1 MKLKPKITNKLLHM
15 KTRIIITGLAF
26 VSAISFGQKKEIKKA
41 EKALNSNEY
50 SEAITYL
57 NEAEALLASADNET
71 KAQFYAVKGQ
81 ALLGSGGTDFAKLK
95 ASSEAFGTALSLD
108 PKMEAQLGEPLQ
120 NLRAALINGAIK
132 DQNAQ
137 QYKQATEKLYASYVV
152 TKKDTSDLYFAAG
165 NAVNGKDY
173 DTALKYYQMLLDQ
186 GYTGA
191 TKEYVAT
198 NKETGQIEPF
208 QSENLRNIALKTG
221 EFIKP
226 EVRVTE
232 SRKGE
237 ILRNMT
243 LIFIER
249 GDTEKATALM
259 KTARSENPNDVY
271 LMRAD
276 ADMSYKMGDVARYN
290 ELIEKI
296 VATDPENPEL
306 YFNLGISNDQ
316 LGNKEKAIK
325 YYTKALELKPDYEA
339 ALINMAALKLSNEDK
354 LVEEMN
360 SLGNSSAENK
370 KYDELKKERENS
382 YKEALPYL
390 EKAYQINGS
399 NQNVLK
405 YLMNIYGQ
413 IGEDVKYKEAKA
425 KLETL
430 EAKE

>member
-1 MKLKPKITNKLLHM
+1 M
-15 KTRIIITGLAF
+15 KTRILITGLAF

-41 EKALNSNEY
+41 EKAVKSNSY
-50 SEAITYL
+50 
-57 NEAEALLASADNET
+57 AEALTYLSEAEGLLSAADNET
-71 KAQFYAVKGQ
+71 KALFYATKGQ
-81 ALLGSGGTDFAKLK
+81 ALFGSGGLDSAKLK
-95 ASSEAFGTALSLD
+95 ESAEAFTTALTLD
-108 PKMEAQLGEPLQ
+108 PKMEVQLSEPLQ
-120 NLRAALINGAIK
+120 KLRAALINGAIK

-137 QYKQATEKLYASYVV
+137 QYKMATEKLYASYMV

-173 DTALKYYQMLLDQ
+173 DTAISYYQMLLDQ

-198 NKETGQIEPF
+198 RKETGEVEAF
-208 QSENLRNIALKTG
+208 ESENLRNISLKTG

-226 EVRVTE
+226 EFRVTE

-243 LIFIER
+243 LIYIER
-249 GDTEKATALM
+249 GDNEKATGLM
-259 KTARSENPNDVY
+259 KTARAENPKDVY

-276 ADMSYKMGDVARYN
+276 ADMSYKMGDITRYN
-290 ELIEKI
+290 ELMEKI
-296 VATDPENPEL
+296 VATDSENPEL

-316 LGNKEKAIK
+316 LGNKEKALE
-325 YYTKALELKPDYEA
+325 YYTKALELKPEYEA
-339 ALINMAALKLSNEDK
+339 ALINVAALKLSDEDK

-360 SLGNSSAENK
+360 SLGNSSADNK
-370 KYDELKKERENS
+370 KYDELKKQRENS

-390 EKAYQINGS
+390 EKAYKINSS

-413 IGEDVKYKEAKA
+413 IGEDAKYKEAKA
-425 KLETL
+425 KLEAL
-430 EAKE
+430 EAKG

>member
-1 MKLKPKITNKLLHM
+1 M
-15 KTRIIITGLAF
+15 KTRILITGLAF

-41 EKALNSNEY
+41 EKAVSSNKY

-57 NEAEALLASADNET
+57 NEAEALLANADNDT

-81 ALLGSGGTDFAKLK
+81 ALYGTGGTDYTKLK
-95 ASSEAFGTALSLD
+95 ASADAFSTALSLD
-108 PKMEAQLGEPLQ
+108 PKMEAQLTEPLQ

-137 QYKQATEKLYASYVV
+137 QYKQATEKLYSSYML

-173 DTALKYYQMLLDQ
+173 DTAINYYQMLLDQ

-191 TKEYVAT
+191 TKEFVAT
-198 NKETGQIEPF
+198 NKETGEVEPF
-208 QSENLRNIALKTG
+208 ESENLRNIALKTG

-249 GDTEKATALM
+249 GDTEKATSLM
-259 KTARSENPNDVY
+259 KTARAENPNDVY

-296 VATDPENPEL
+296 VASDPDNPEL
-306 YFNLGISNDQ
+306 HFNLGISNDQ
-316 LGNKEKAIK
+316 LGNKEKAMK

-339 ALINMAALKLSNEDK
+339 ALINIAALKLSNEDK
-354 LVEEMN
+354 LVEAMN
-360 SLGNSSAENK
+360 SLGNSSADNK
-370 KYDELKKERENS
+370 KYEELKKERENS

-390 EKAYQINGS
+390 EKAHQINAS

-413 IGEDVKYKEAKA
+413 IGEDAKYKEAKA
-425 KLETL
+425 KLEAL
-430 EAKE
+430 EAKG

>member
-1 MKLKPKITNKLLHM
+1 M
-15 KTRIIITGLAF
+15 KTRILITGLAF

-41 EKALNSNEY
+41 EKAVKSNEY
-50 SEAITYL
+50 SEALTYL
-57 NEAEALLASADNET
+57 NEAEPLLTSADNDT

-81 ALLGSGGTDFAKLK
+81 ALLGPGGTDFSKLK
-95 ASSEAFGTALSLD
+95 ASAEAFSTALSLD
-108 PKMEAQLGEPLQ
+108 SKLEAQLAEPLQ
-120 NLRAALINGAIK
+120 NLRATLINGAIK

-137 QYKQATEKLYASYVV
+137 QYKQATEKLYTSYML

-173 DTALKYYQMLLDQ
+173 DTAISYYQMLLDQ

-198 NKETGQIEPF
+198 NKETGEI
-208 QSENLRNIALKTG
+208 QSFDNENLRNIAIKTG

-226 EVRVTE
+226 ETRVAE

-249 GDTEKATALM
+249 GDNEKATALM
-259 KTARSENPNDVY
+259 KTARAENPNDVY

-296 VATDPENPEL
+296 VASDPENPEL

-316 LGNKEKAIK
+316 LGNQEKAMS
-325 YYTKALELKPDYEA
+325 YYAKALELKPDYEA
-339 ALINMAALKLSNEDK
+339 ALINVAALKLSNEDK
-354 LVEEMN
+354 LVEQMN
-360 SLGNSSAENK
+360 SLGNSAADNK

-390 EKAYQINGS
+390 EKAYQINAS

-413 IGEDVKYKEAKA
+413 IGEDAKYKEAKA
-425 KLETL
+425 KLEAL

>member
-1 MKLKPKITNKLLHM
+1 M
-15 KTRIIITGLAF
+15 KTRILITGLAF

-41 EKALNSNEY
+41 EKAVSSNKY

-57 NEAEALLASADNET
+57 NEAEALLASADNDT

-81 ALLGSGGTDFAKLK
+81 ALYGTGGTDYTKLK
-95 ASSEAFGTALSLD
+95 ASADAFSTALSLD
-108 PKMEAQLGEPLQ
+108 PKMEAQLTEPLQ

-137 QYKQATEKLYASYVV
+137 QYKQATEKLYSSYML

-173 DTALKYYQMLLDQ
+173 DTALNYYQMLLDQ

-191 TKEYVAT
+191 TKEFVAT
-198 NKETGQIEPF
+198 NKETGEVEPF
-208 QSENLRNIALKTG
+208 ESENLRNIALKTG

-249 GDTEKATALM
+249 GDTEKATSLM
-259 KTARSENPNDVY
+259 KTARAENPNDVY

-296 VATDPENPEL
+296 VASDPDNPEL
-306 YFNLGISNDQ
+306 HFNLGISNDQ
-316 LGNKEKAIK
+316 LGNKEKAMK

-339 ALINMAALKLSNEDK
+339 ALINIAALKLSNEDK
-354 LVEEMN
+354 LVEAMN
-360 SLGNSSAENK
+360 SLGNSSADNK
-370 KYDELKKERENS
+370 KYEELKKERENS

-390 EKAYQINGS
+390 EKAHQINAS

-413 IGEDVKYKEAKA
+413 IGEDAKYKEAKA
-425 KLETL
+425 KLEAL
-430 EAKE
+430 EAKG

>member
-1 MKLKPKITNKLLHM
+1 M
-15 KTRIIITGLAF
+15 KTRILITGLAF

-41 EKALNSNEY
+41 EKANKSNSY
-50 SEAITYL
+50 
-57 NEAEALLASADNET
+57 AEALTYLSEAEGMLSAADNET
-71 KAQFYAVKGQ
+71 KALFYATKGE
-81 ALLGSGGTDFAKLK
+81 ALLGSGGTDFTKLK
-95 ASSEAFGTALSLD
+95 ASAEAFTTALTLD
-108 PKMEAQLGEPLQ
+108 PKMETQLAAPLQ

-137 QYKQATEKLYASYVV
+137 QYKLATEKLYASYMI

-165 NAVNGKDY
+165 NAVNGKEY
-173 DTALKYYQMLLDQ
+173 DTAISYYQMLLDQ

-198 NKETGQIEPF
+198 NKETGAVEPF
-208 QSENLRNIALKTG
+208 ESENLRNIALKTG

-226 EVRVTE
+226 EIRVTE

-243 LIFIER
+243 LIYIER
-249 GDTEKATALM
+249 GDTEKATSLM
-259 KTARSENPNDVY
+259 KTARAENPKDVY

-290 ELIEKI
+290 ELMEKI

-316 LGNKEKAIK
+316 LGNKEKALQ
-325 YYTKALELKPDYEA
+325 YYTKALELRPEYEA
-339 ALINMAALKLSNEDK
+339 ALINLAALKLSGEDE
-354 LVEEMN
+354 LVEQMN
-360 SLGNSSAENK
+360 SLGNSSADNK
-370 KYDELKKERENS
+370 KYDELKKERENA

-390 EKAYQINGS
+390 EKAYKINSS

-413 IGEDVKYKEAKA
+413 IGEDTKYKEAKA
-425 KLETL
+425 KLEAL
-430 EAKE
+430 EAKG

>member
-1 MKLKPKITNKLLHM
+1 M
-15 KTRIIITGLAF
+15 KTRILITGLAF

-41 EKALNSNEY
+41 EKAVKSNEY
-50 SEAITYL
+50 SEALTYL
-57 NEAEALLASADNET
+57 NEAESLLGSADNDT

-81 ALLGSGGTDFAKLK
+81 ALLGPGGTDFTKLK
-95 ASSEAFGTALSLD
+95 ASAEAFSTALTLD
-108 PKMEAQLGEPLQ
+108 PKMEAELGEPLQ
-120 NLRAALINGAIK
+120 KLRAALINGAIK

-137 QYKQATEKLYASYVV
+137 QYKSATEKLYTSYMV

-173 DTALKYYQMLLDQ
+173 DTALNYYQMLLDK

-198 NKETGQIEPF
+198 NKETGEVDAF
-208 QSENLRNIALKTG
+208 ESENLRNIALKTG
-221 EFIKP
+221 EYTKP

-243 LIFIER
+243 LIYIER
-249 GDTEKATALM
+249 GENEKAMALM
-259 KTARSENPNDVY
+259 KTARAENPKDVY
-271 LMRAD
+271 LMRAE
-276 ADMSYKMGDVARYN
+276 ADMSYKMGDNAKYN
-290 ELIEKI
+290 ELMEKI
-296 VATDPENPEL
+296 VATDPENPEI

-316 LGNKEKAIK
+316 LGNKERALE
-325 YYTKALELKPDYEA
+325 YYTKAIELKPDYEA
-339 ALINMAALKLSNEDK
+339 ALINLAALKLSGEDK

-360 SLGNSSAENK
+360 SLGNSAADNK
-370 KYDELKKERENS
+370 KYDELKKERENA
-382 YKEALPYL
+382 YKDALPYL
-390 EKAYQINGS
+390 ERAYKINPS

-413 IGEDVKYKEAKA
+413 IGEDAKYKEAKA
-425 KLETL
+425 KLEAL
-430 EAKE
+430 EAKG

>member
-1 MKLKPKITNKLLHM
+1 M
-15 KTRIIITGLAF
+15 KTRILITGLAF

-41 EKALNSNEY
+41 EKAVKSNEY
-50 SEAITYL
+50 SEALTYL
-57 NEAEALLASADNET
+57 NEAESLLGSADNDT

-81 ALLGSGGTDFAKLK
+81 ALYGNGGTDFTKLK
-95 ASSEAFGTALSLD
+95 ASAESFGKALTLD
-108 PKMEAQLGEPLQ
+108 PNMESDLGEQLQ
-120 NLRAALINGAIK
+120 KLRAALINGAIK

-137 QYKQATEKLYASYVV
+137 QYKLATEKLYTSYMV

-173 DTALKYYQMLLDQ
+173 DTALNYYQMLLDK

-198 NKETGQIEPF
+198 NKETGEVEAF
-208 QSENLRNIALKTG
+208 ETENLRNISLKTG

-243 LIFIER
+243 LIYIER
-249 GDTEKATALM
+249 GDNEKAMALM
-259 KTARSENPNDVY
+259 KTARAENPTDVF

-276 ADMSYKMGDVARYN
+276 ADMSYKMGDIARYN
-290 ELIEKI
+290 ELMEKI
-296 VATDPENPEL
+296 VATDPENPEI

-316 LGNKEKAIK
+316 LGNKEKAMD
-325 YYTKALELKPDYEA
+325 YYTKALELNPEYEA
-339 ALINMAALKLSNEDK
+339 ALINIAALKLSGEDK

-360 SLGNSSAENK
+360 NLGNSSADNK
-370 KYDELKKERENS
+370 RYDELKNDRLNS

-390 EKAYQINGS
+390 EKAYKINSS

-413 IGEDVKYKEAKA
+413 IGEDAKYKDAKT
-425 KLETL
+425 KLEAL
-430 EAKE
+430 EAKG

>member
-1 MKLKPKITNKLLHM
+1 M
-15 KTRIIITGLAF
+15 KTRILITGLAF

-41 EKALNSNEY
+41 EKAVKSSEY

-57 NEAEALLASADNET
+57 NEAEALLASADNDT

-81 ALLGSGGTDFAKLK
+81 ALYGTGGTDFTKLK
-95 ASSEAFGTALSLD
+95 ASAEAFSTALSLD
-108 PKMEAQLGEPLQ
+108 PKMEAQLTEPLQ

-137 QYKQATEKLYASYVV
+137 QYKQATEKLYASYML

-173 DTALKYYQMLLDQ
+173 DTALNYYQILLDQ

-191 TKEYVAT
+191 TKEFVAT
-198 NKETGQIEPF
+198 NKETGEVEPF
-208 QSENLRNIALKTG
+208 ESENLRNIALKTG

-249 GDTEKATALM
+249 GDTEKATSLM
-259 KTARSENPNDVY
+259 KTARAENPNDVY

-296 VATDPENPEL
+296 VASDPENPEL
-306 YFNLGISNDQ
+306 HFNLGISNDQ
-316 LGNKEKAIK
+316 LGNKEKAMK

-339 ALINMAALKLSNEDK
+339 ALINIAALKLSNEDK

-360 SLGNSSAENK
+360 NLGNSSADNK
-370 KYDELKKERENS
+370 KYEELKKERENS

-390 EKAYQINGS
+390 EKAHQINAS

-413 IGEDVKYKEAKA
+413 IGEDAKYKEAKA
-425 KLETL
+425 KLEAL
-430 EAKE
+430 EAKG

>member
-1 MKLKPKITNKLLHM
+1 M
-15 KTRIIITGLAF
+15 KTRILITGLAF

-41 EKALNSNEY
+41 EKAIKSNSY
-50 SEAITYL
+50 
-57 NEAEALLASADNET
+57 AEALTYLGEAEGLINAADNET
-71 KAQFYAVKGQ
+71 KAQFYAIKGQ
-81 ALLGSGGTDFAKLK
+81 ALLGPGGSDFTKLK
-95 ASSEAFGTALSLD
+95 ASAEAFETAISLD
-108 PKMEAQLGEPLQ
+108 PKMKDELADPIQ

-137 QYKQATEKLYASYVV
+137 QYKLATEKLYASYMIS
-152 TKKDTSDLYFAAG
+152 KDPSDLYYAAG

-173 DTALKYYQMLLDQ
+173 DTALKYYQMVLDS

-191 TKEYVAT
+191 TEEFVAT
-198 NKETGQIEPF
+198 DKETGEVVPF
-208 QSENLRNIALKTG
+208 ENENVRNIALKTG
-221 EFIKP
+221 EYIKP
-226 EVRVTE
+226 EKRVTE
-232 SRKGE
+232 SKKGE

-243 LIFIER
+243 LIYIEQ

-259 KTARSENPNDVY
+259 KTARAENPNDVY

-290 ELIEKI
+290 ELMEKI

-316 LGNKEKAIK
+316 LGNKEKALE
-325 YYTKALELKPDYEA
+325 YYTKALELKPEYEA
-339 ALINMAALKLSNEDK
+339 ALINLAALKLSGEDK

-360 SLGNSSAENK
+360 SLGNSAADNK
-370 KYDELKKERENS
+370 RYDELKIERQNT

-390 EKAYQINGS
+390 EKAYIINPS
-399 NQNVLK
+399 NQNVVK

-413 IGEDVKYKEAKA
+413 IGEDAKYKEMKT
-425 KLETL
+425 KLEAM
-430 EAKE
+430 EAKG